1 MNIWYRRIYKIS
13 SVGIVPSVSFF
24 CLIDYYYFRKMFM
37 NSAGKTVNLCF
48 FLLFAL
54 VFGFSLYAEP
64 LPDDDELSS
73 DEESL
78 LNDNLVFEAPPL
90 IFEVPSFET
99 RSLDDIF
106 PGLSEDEKEDVMS
119 SVGIRNAFEKDD
131 PPTLIPSPDSGI
143 DLLSSVM
150 AKRPSHII
158 EALVVVP
165 YIKRELD
172 MLDIYNA
179 FRRIKNIQDHTISVR
194 GNDYKMFMDTTRL
207 ESDQKRRPIP
217 DPPPADTLPYS
228 ETMYLRFVDLSM
240 GDLYLRGDISISLY
254 GITYSLTNFRDVSF
268 SIFKIMR
275 AERFSA
281 ILYIEPVKEGVLIY
295 SMSGLFLPNFIA
307 QRVHLTSNMNV
318 RITVL
323 LDWIIAGL
331 RLEEERNNKYP
342 HYEGR
347 GMLFWR

>member
-1 MNIWYRRIYKIS
+1 
-13 SVGIVPSVSFF
+13 
-24 CLIDYYYFRKMFM
+24 MF
-37 NSAGKTVNLCF
+37 TF
-48 FLLFAL
+48 P
-54 VFGFSLYAEP
+54 LYAEP
-64 LPDDDELSS
+64 LPDDDEP
-73 DEESL
+73 SL
-78 LNDNLVFEAPPL
+78 DDDFIFQAPTL

-106 PGLSEDEKEDVMS
+106 PNLSEDDKLDVMS
-119 SVGIRNAFEKDD
+119 STGIRNAFEKDE
-131 PPTLIPSPDSGI
+131 PPTLIPAPDSGI

-165 YIKRELD
+165 YNKRELD

-179 FRRIKNIQDHTISVR
+179 LRRIKNIQDYTITIR
-194 GNDYKMFMDTTRL
+194 DNEYRMFVDTTRV
-207 ESDQKRRPIP
+207 ESAQKRKPIP

-228 ETMYLRFVDLSM
+228 DTMYLCFIDRSM

-281 ILYIEPVKEGVLIY
+281 ILYIEPVKEGILIY
-295 SMSGLFLPNFIA
+295 SMSGLFLPGFIA
-307 QRVHLTSNMNV
+307 QRVNLTSNMDI

-323 LDWIIAGL
+323 LDWITDSL
-331 RLEEERNNKYP
+331 RLEEESNHQELRPEVESLIRK
-342 HYEGR
+342 GF
-347 GMLFWR
+347 LFR